1 MENLMKKGI
10 DEDEV
15 VKDEKIKK
23 RFHRT
28 VYDFHKNKNN
38 NNNNNNI
45 SIKK

>member
-28 VYDFHKNKNN
+28 IYDFQKNKNQK
-38 NNNNNNI
+38 
-45 SIKK
+45 SIKKQVL

>member
-10 DEDEV
+10 DKEKV
-15 VKDEKIKK
+15 IKDEEIKK

-28 VYDFHKNKNN
+28 VYDFHKNKNQK
-38 NNNNNNI
+38 